1 MTENYNFPDWQQVFD
16 SIFDL
21 VVFVKPDGTIF
32 YCNQRFAQFINK
44 NYDSII
50 GQKCHTIVHCTE
62 AFLENC
68 LLIRSLKSGK
78 RETWELKE
86 KENYFSIIVDPVKDA
101 EGKIVGFIHVMR
113 DITEQKRAEEALKES
128 EEKYRTVVENA
139 GEIILISQDEMIKY
153 TNPRALEILGY
164 SMEELLSKP
173 FVEFIHPDD
182 RDMALEYYRK
192 VVNRE
197 IKMKSGYC
205 LRIFDKQGNLKW
217 LEINAVPIE
226 WQGKPAE
233 LNIIRDITE
242 LKKAEEEKKDLYNQL
257 LHAQKMEAIGKLSAG
272 IAHEF
277 NNILTSIKGF
287 TQLAMLS
294 ISENDPI
301 KHYLQ
306 NVIDSSDKAEKLVRQ
321 LLAFSAK
328 QILERKI
335 ININELIRNTSEL
348 IKRLIGEDIILSL
361 NLSAHIGLVE
371 VDPVQIENAIVNL
384 VLNAKDA
391 MPQGGHLIIETENV
405 EIDEEFIK
413 EHQEAK
419 IGQYIMISIKDTGV
433 GIPDEIKDRIFEPF
447 FTTKDEKTAGLGLS
461 TVFGIVKQH
470 GGYIRFESKVGR
482 GTTFKIYLPRVKK
495 ELEEAHIKQWEGN
508 IVKGHETVLVIDD
521 DAHVRATV
529 LEMLKKL
536 GYKTLEASNP
546 DIALFLAQFYNKP
559 IQLVICDVVMPGMS
573 GIKLLSKFKNY
584 RPDTKI
590 LYMSGYTDDVIAK
603 HGIVEKGINL
613 IQKPFSIEALSRKI
627 REVLDKDA

>member
-1 MTENYNFPDWQQVFD
+1 MTENYNLPDWQQVFD

-44 NYDSII
+44 NYDSIV
-50 GQKCHTIVHCTE
+50 GQKCHSIVHGTE

-68 LLIRSLKSGK
+68 PLIRSLKSGK

-139 GEIILISQDEMIKY
+139 GEIILIAQDEMIKY
-153 TNPRALEILGY
+153 TNPRALEISGY

-173 FVEFIHPDD
+173 FVEFIHSDD

-242 LKKAEEEKKDLYNQL
+242 LKKTEEEKKDLYNQL

-328 QILERKI
+328 EILERKI

-546 DIALFLAQFYNKP
+546 NIALFLAQFYNGP

-573 GIKLLSKFKNY
+573 GTKLLNKFTNY
-584 RPDTKI
+584 RPDVKI

>member
-50 GQKCHTIVHCTE
+50 GQKCHSIVHGTE

-68 LLIRSLKSGK
+68 PLIRSLKSGK